1 MYRRLQVLLIVVLV
15 LLETTKAV
23 STLSPTAH
31 KCVDRVDAFR
41 EATRLADI
49 NCADAF
55 ESLHEN
61 CITKIP
67 TAPQYQL
74 WDFCCAF
81 CYQQTNPTPTTKPTE
96 VVVATDA
103 PTSELTTVVPEI
115 KTTSGSGSD
124 GDSDVSTTSGEEGV
138 YTTSDAV
145 TTGGISSNT
154 NNAREDESE
163 DYESPVFIFVTV
175 VVVIYF
181 VAGWIIMWFELEK
194 KGWWERQTTERPTK
208 FTEME
213 ETEVDSELG
222 DEEYEEKRGPHERHQ
237 SSYSNLASRFP
248 TPHQHQRFASSP
260 FPAVSNMHHPAPY
273 NGYGHPMALPYH
285 HTPAGHYP
293 HGPHGH
299 PPHMAPASG
308 MMLQGGYPMYPPP
321 PQGRRNPDRDA
332 PSYNNQRHYK
342 HEEDTTTDEEHGD
355 QTESSARHHDEN
367 NNSNG
372 VVYAQL

>member
-1 MYRRLQVLLIVVLV
+1 
-15 LLETTKAV
+15 
-23 STLSPTAH
+23 
-31 KCVDRVDAFR
+31 
-41 EATRLADI
+41 
-49 NCADAF
+49 
-55 ESLHEN
+55 
-61 CITKIP
+61 
-67 TAPQYQL
+67 
-74 WDFCCAF
+74 
-81 CYQQTNPTPTTKPTE
+81 
-96 VVVATDA
+96 
-103 PTSELTTVVPEI
+103 
-115 KTTSGSGSD
+115 
-124 GDSDVSTTSGEEGV
+124 
-138 YTTSDAV
+138 
-145 TTGGISSNT
+145 
-154 NNAREDESE
+154 
-163 DYESPVFIFVTV
+163 
-175 VVVIYF
+175 
-181 VAGWIIMWFELEK
+181 MWFELEK

-285 HTPAGHYP
+285 HTAAGPYP

-321 PQGRRNPDRDA
+321 PQGRPDRDA
-332 PSYNNQRHYK
+332 PSYNNQRHNQRHYK